1 MSKTILFFGKLE
13 NYPRQLFFQNAFEQF
28 GHKILYINNNKNI
41 FLRNFLNLKLFFL
54 KFDVIFVSWPG
65 WSDLPFA
72 KILSVIKKKKLIY
85 DCFTTSQEDYLDNFS
100 ENISYIKKTI
110 YYFIDIITLKLPDHL
125 ITDTKYHK
133 FFISNKYNIKNIS
146 CIYISEKK
154 TIHKKINI
162 NKKQNLINIVFSGA
176 YRNLHGIKNII
187 DAFKIVNLY
196 NKNIN
201 LKLIGTDYG
210 QKFKIMSK
218 EMRIKNIYF
227 YKRLK
232 YKDFINH
239 IENADICLGIFG
251 ESIKA
256 HNVISNFLMTS
267 CRLGKIIITL
277 NTEAAKEVFN
287 NHPNSFLINKPI
299 VKNLANTIL
308 KLAKT
313 IDIINKNTTTKTIY
327 NKNFNSNVQKEILKK
342 IIFNY

>member
-1 MSKTILFFGKLE
+1 
-13 NYPRQLFFQNAFEQF
+13 
-28 GHKILYINNNKNI
+28 
-41 FLRNFLNLKLFFL
+41 
-54 KFDVIFVSWPG
+54 
-65 WSDLPFA
+65 
-72 KILSVIKKKKLIY
+72 
-85 DCFTTSQEDYLDNFS
+85 LDNFS

-162 NKKQNLINIVFSGA
+162 NKKKNLINIVFAGA

-327 NKNFNSNVQKEILKK
+327 NKNFN
-342 IIFNY
+342 